1 MNVFTS
7 FEHYSRDS
15 QIQGKG
21 IPEFMTN
28 LVYRASSRTDS
39 ATEKPLFKANQQ
51 TNNKNIQKIVI
62 KK

>member
-1 MNVFTS
+1 MS
-7 FEHYSRDS
+7 SHYSS
-15 QIQGKG
+15 IIPGTYQIQGKG